1 MLSIAICDD
10 EQEMVESHKQVV
22 EECLREC
29 SEIGQI
35 STYTVSEN
43 LLYDISEDNAYYDLI
58 LLDIE
63 MPGFSGMDVAGK
75 IKPYLPDVKIIFIT
89 SHIEYAIDAFELSIF
104 RYVPKDKREV
114 KLPAAV
120 RDAIKLLTL
129 EGGKVYTIQSGS
141 RLEKIPCKD
150 ILYIRKEGKNA
161 ELIDEKGSITR
172 VRKSLQQVFDE
183 LGSEEFIF
191 TDRGCIVNI
200 IHVMQI
206 KDSEAVM
213 KNGEHLPVSRSH
225 LQDVK
230 LKINSYWGEHI

>member
-75 IKPYLPDVKIIFIT
+75 IKPYLSDV
-89 SHIEYAIDAFELSIF
+89 
-104 RYVPKDKREV
+104 
-114 KLPAAV
+114 
-120 RDAIKLLTL
+120 
-129 EGGKVYTIQSGS
+129 
-141 RLEKIPCKD
+141 
-150 ILYIRKEGKNA
+150 
-161 ELIDEKGSITR
+161 
-172 VRKSLQQVFDE
+172 
-183 LGSEEFIF
+183 
-191 TDRGCIVNI
+191 
-200 IHVMQI
+200 
-206 KDSEAVM
+206 
-213 KNGEHLPVSRSH
+213 
-225 LQDVK
+225 
-230 LKINSYWGEHI
+230 

>member
-10 EQEMVESHKQVV
+10 EREMVDEHRRMA
-22 EECLREC
+22 EDCLREC
-29 SEIGQI
+29 EMAGKI
-35 STYTVSEN
+35 TEYTVPEN
-43 LLYDISEDNAYYDLI
+43 LLYDICEDKHYYDLI

-104 RYVPKDKREV
+104 RYVPKDRRET
-114 KLPAAV
+114 KLPSALT
-120 RDAIKLLTL
+120 DAIRLLGL
-129 EGGKVYTIQSGS
+129 EGGKVYTIQGAG
-141 RLEKIPCKD
+141 RLEKIPYKD
-150 ILYIRKEGKNA
+150 ILYIQRDGKNA
-161 ELIDEKGSITR
+161 GIVDCRGNVTK
-172 VRKSLQQVFDE
+172 VRKSLQQVYDE

-213 KNGEHLPVSRSH
+213 KGGEHLPVSRSH